1 MSKVNDNSV
10 GFVQGTTVLMA
21 DGKLKPIEKIRPG
34 DWVMSF
40 DIDYPQSPLEPR
52 QVIDTMSYLTRDV
65 MEVVSGDD
73 AILVGRGQLFLTP
86 GMDWHYA
93 HETAYITDA
102 EGNTRDFS
110 VTKVNQG
117 NFKIH
122 DIIVDDHHS
131 LVANGFRV
139 HNGGSGNAGS
149 GGPGGAGAAA
159 GYAQAAATSNAKS
172 AEGKAVREGDTI
184 SGKSS
189 SYGFST
195 QNGPNKGYDPNQTTS
210 SSSGPTKDSSTSK
223 DAGYTGGANGKD
235 NGGKSDSPVRLVNN
249 SVHRKQEPPKKVKP
263 DEKALAYAAYSALQ
277 ETMDYICDIQ
287 ITYVGRSYFTVR
299 TAVSNYMKYADA
311 LAADALIHINASD
324 MGAADKSSLA
334 NFSADITNTHDI
346 IRRSWSSENDTAI
359 NLESI
364 KRACLNVKQFVDRS
378 QAVIGKYIGQQK
390 SSLDYTLP
398 GLPKPPKV
406 ELPTTVVAP
415 EYVKTTANTWVTTA
429 PSEAGTTTTPPTS
442 GGIGA
447 SYTKTRVVR
456 GYMYAYTP
464 KKGWKKVGPADQKT
478 NWL

>member
-10 GFVQGTTVLMA
+10 GFVQGTTVLM
-21 DGKLKPIEKIRPG
+21 GNGHPKPIEKIRPG

-40 DIDYPQSPLEPR
+40 DTHSPNSPLEPK
-52 QVIDTMSYLTRDV
+52 QVIDIIDYITRDV
-65 MEVVSGDD
+65 MEVVSGED

-93 HETAYITDA
+93 HETAHVTDVN
-102 EGNTRDFS
+102 GNVRDFT

-117 NFKIH
+117 NFKMY

-139 HNGGSGNAGS
+139 HNGGSGNAGP

-159 GYAQAAATSNAKS
+159 GFANAAAQSNSQSTGRAHLSSTNYSTSNAGIAGTAGAS
-172 AEGKAVREGDTI
+172 RVSSP
-184 SGKSS
+184 SG
-189 SYGFST
+189 SYGFT
-195 QNGPNKGYDPNQTTS
+195 NGDE
-210 SSSGPTKDSSTSK
+210 
-223 DAGYTGGANGKD
+223 GGFHTNGTNPDTRGND
-235 NGGKSDSPVRLVNN
+235 NGGRGDRDTPGTRTVSN
-249 SVHRKQEPPKKVKP
+249 SVRRKQQPPPKPKP

-299 TAVSNYMKYADA
+299 TAVFEYMKYADA
-311 LAADALIHINASD
+311 LAADALDHINRSN
-324 MGAADKSSLA
+324 MGLTDKAALTSYST
-334 NFSADITNTHDI
+334 DITNIHDI
-346 IRRSWSSENDTAI
+346 IRRSWSSANDTAI

-390 SSLDYTLP
+390 SSIEYSVP
-398 GLPKPPKV
+398 GMAKPGKV
-406 ELPTTVVAP
+406 DLPTTVVAP

-429 PSEAGTTTTPPTS
+429 TSPVTGTTTTPATT
-442 GGIGA
+442 GGLGA

-464 KKGWKKVGPADQKT
+464 KKGWKKIGPADQKT